1 MSNIKTDLTKNLFRL
16 NNTITVACLNE
27 NEFIKQFLQSKEG
40 IFEEGLPDENNNSFI
55 SLNSYDNNSENSLN
69 NNSENSLNEKK
80 EDYILNKNIFDTSL
94 ITLKNESNIN
104 STNQTF
110 REIKIIMDEVL

>member
-1 MSNIKTDLTKNLFRL
+1 MSNIKTDLNKNLFRL

-27 NEFIKQFLQSKEG
+27 NEFLKQFLQSKEG

-55 SLNSYDNNSENSLN
+55 SLNSYD

>member
-1 MSNIKTDLTKNLFRL
+1 MSNIKTDKNKTLFRL
-16 NNTITVACLNE
+16 NNTITVAFLNE

-55 SLNSYDNNSENSLN
+55 SLNSYD

>member
-1 MSNIKTDLTKNLFRL
+1 MSNIKTDKNKTLFRL

-40 IFEEGLPDENNNSFI
+40 I
-55 SLNSYDNNSENSLN
+55 
-69 NNSENSLNEKK
+69 NSLNEKDK
-80 EDYILNKNIFDTSL
+80 NGDYFLNRNIFDTSL
-94 ITLKNESNIN
+94 ITLKNDSIIN

-110 REIKIIMDEVL
+110 REVKIIMDEIL

>member
-69 NNSENSLNEKK
+69 EKK
-80 EDYILNKNIFDTSL
+80 EDNILNKNIFDTSL

-104 STNQTF
+104 STNKTF
-110 REIKIIMDEVL
+110 REIKIIIYKVL

>member
-1 MSNIKTDLTKNLFRL
+1 MSNIKTDKNKNLFRL

-40 IFEEGLPDENNNSFI
+40 IFEEGLPDENNNSLI
-55 SLNSYDNNSENSLN
+55 SLYSYDNNSENSLN
-69 NNSENSLNEKK
+69 EKDKNGDYFLNR
-80 EDYILNKNIFDTSL
+80 NIFDTSL
-94 ITLKNESNIN
+94 ITLKNDSIIN

-110 REIKIIMDEVL
+110 REIKIIMDEIL

>member
-55 SLNSYDNNSENSLN
+55 SLYSYD

-110 REIKIIMDEVL
+110 REIKTIMEEVL

>member
-1 MSNIKTDLTKNLFRL
+1 MSNIKTDKNKTLFRL

-69 NNSENSLNEKK
+69 EKK

>member
-55 SLNSYDNNSENSLN
+55 SLYSYD

>member
-55 SLNSYDNNSENSLN
+55 SYNSYDHISEMSL
-69 NNSENSLNEKK
+69 SEQEKK

>member
-1 MSNIKTDLTKNLFRL
+1 MANIKKDKNKNLLHL
-16 NNTITVACLNE
+16 NKTITVACLNE

-55 SLNSYDNNSENSLN
+55 SYNSYDHISDMSLSEQ
-69 NNSENSLNEKK
+69 EKK
-80 EDYILNKNIFDTSL
+80 DDNYYLDRSAFDTSI
-94 ITLKNESNIN
+94 ITLKNESKTN

-110 REIKIIMDEVL
+110 REINMIINEVI

>member
-1 MSNIKTDLTKNLFRL
+1 MSNIKTDLNKNLFRL

-55 SLNSYDNNSENSLN
+55 SLYSYD